1 MSTCQQEVSK
11 EIFKIYNFFHQF
23 NLSMI
28 KYNWISWLK
37 MGELVRYFV
46 KEYCWVFEY
55 LIQVTS
61 GHVVLLLLLLL

>member
-1 MSTCQQEVSK
+1 
-11 EIFKIYNFFHQF
+11 
-23 NLSMI
+23 MI

-46 KEYCWVFEY
+46 KEYWIEY

-61 GHVVLLLLLLL
+61 GHVVLLLLLL